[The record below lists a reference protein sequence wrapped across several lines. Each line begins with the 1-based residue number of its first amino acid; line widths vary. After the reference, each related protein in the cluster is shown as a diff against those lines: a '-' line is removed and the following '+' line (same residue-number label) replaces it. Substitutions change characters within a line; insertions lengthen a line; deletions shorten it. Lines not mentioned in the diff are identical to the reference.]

1 MCGIVGYVGH
11 NENVL
16 HVLIDGLKKLEYRG
30 YDSAGLAY
38 VKNKK
43 VIVKKEI
50 GRVSNLEK
58 VIDYS
63 IKTNIG
69 IAHTRW
75 ATHGKVTKTNSHP
88 HVQGDIVLVHNGI
101 IENYLELKED
111 LKLKGYKF
119 ISQTDTEVLAA
130 FIDYYMKKNKEDIF
144 KIIKEKIIGSY
155 AIIFINKEEPE
166 KLYVTKKDSPLLIG
180 KEEDGFKIASD
191 IVALNSNKYYLLDN
205 YDYAI
210 ITKDNIKFNKEKELL
225 SNDNK
230 ISDTSLG
237 NFKHYMLKE
246 IYEEKEV
253 VKNIIDYYLKD
264 KSLFEERVLDLSK
277 YKKIDIVACGSA
289 YHAGMIGKY
298 ILEENKDISID
309 VASEYRY
316 RKALISKD
324 TLLILISQSGE
335 TADTLACL
343 NKASDIDTLGIVNVE
358 TSRLARE
365 TKYQMFLKCGVEVA
379 VATTKAYFSQV
390 LMMKLL
396 KYRLDNKYKEALEY
410 FNKLLT
416 DLPKSLEFNNFEIVD
431 LISKQKRVFFIGR
444 LIDYA
449 ISLEASLKLKEIS
462 YINAESYPA
471 GELKHGTISLIEKNT
486 VVIAISTDEEMAL
499 KTNSNLI
506 EVKARGAITVAIV
519 KKNLKNLINADYY
532 IETPEDIDLLSIIS
546 IQLLSYYV
554 ADKLKKEIDK
564 PRNLAKS
571 VTVE

>member
-264 KSLFEERVLDLSK
+264 KSLFEKRVLDLSK

-519 KKNLKNLINADYY
+519 KKNLKKLINADYY
-532 IETPEDIDLLSIIS
+532 IETPEDIDLLSIII

>member
-16 HVLIDGLKKLEYRG
+16 HVLIDDLKKLEYRG

-264 KSLFEERVLDLSK
+264 KSLFEKRVLDLSK

-298 ILEENKDISID
+298 ILEENKDIVID

-316 RKALISKD
+316 RKTLISKD

-343 NKASDIDTLGIVNVE
+343 NKASDVDTLGIVNVE

-462 YINAESYPA
+462 YINAEIYPA

-519 KKNLKNLINADYY
+519 KKSLKNLINADYY

>member
-130 FIDYYMKKNKEDIF
+130 FIDYYMKQNNEDIF
-144 KIIKEKIIGSY
+144 QIIKEKIIGSY

-210 ITKDNIKFNKEKELL
+210 ITKNNIKFNKEKELL

-264 KSLFEERVLDLSK
+264 KSLFEKRVLDLSK

-298 ILEENKDISID
+298 ILEENKDIAID

>member
-264 KSLFEERVLDLSK
+264 KSLFEKRVLDLSK

-298 ILEENKDISID
+298 ILEENKDIVID

-316 RKALISKD
+316 RKTLISKD

-335 TADTLACL
+335 TA
-343 NKASDIDTLGIVNVE
+343 DTLGIVNVE

-506 EVKARGAITVAIV
+506 EVKARGAITIAIV
-519 KKNLKNLINADYY
+519 KKNLKKLINADYY

>member
-264 KSLFEERVLDLSK
+264 KSLFEKRVLDLSK

-298 ILEENKDISID
+298 ILEENKDIAID

-519 KKNLKNLINADYY
+519 KKNLKKLINADYY
-532 IETPEDIDLLSIIS
+532 IETQEDIDLLSIII

-554 ADKLKKEIDK
+554 ADKLSNEIDK
-564 PRNLAKS
+564 LRNLAKS

>member
-130 FIDYYMKKNKEDIF
+130 FIDYYMKQNKEDIF

-155 AIIFINKEEPE
+155 AIIFINKAEPE

-264 KSLFEERVLDLSK
+264 KSLFEKRVLDLSK

-298 ILEENKDISID
+298 ILEESKDIAID

-316 RKALISKD
+316 RKSLISKD

-486 VVIAISTDEEMAL
+486 VVIAISTNEEMAL

-506 EVKARGAITVAIV
+506 EVKARGAITIAIV

>member
-16 HVLIDGLKKLEYRG
+16 HVLINGLKKLEYRG

-130 FIDYYMKKNKEDIF
+130 FIDYYMKQNKEDIF

-264 KSLFEERVLDLSK
+264 KSLFEKRVLDLSK

-298 ILEENKDISID
+298 ILEENKDIAID

-316 RKALISKD
+316 RKTLISKD

-519 KKNLKNLINADYY
+519 KKNLKKLINADYY

>member
-264 KSLFEERVLDLSK
+264 KSLFEKRVLDLSK

-298 ILEENKDISID
+298 ILEENKDIVID

-316 RKALISKD
+316 RKTLISKD

-519 KKNLKNLINADYY
+519 KKNLKKLINADYY

>member
-396 KYRLDNKYKEALEY
+396 KYRLDNKYKEGLEY

-519 KKNLKNLINADYY
+519 KKNLKKLINADYY
-532 IETPEDIDLLSIIS
+532 IETPEDIDLLSIII

>member
-264 KSLFEERVLDLSK
+264 KSLFEKRVLDLSK

-298 ILEENKDISID
+298 ILEENKDIAID

-316 RKALISKD
+316 RKTLISKD

-396 KYRLDNKYKEALEY
+396 KY
-410 FNKLLT
+410 FNKLLINI
-416 DLPKSLEFNNFEIVD
+416 PKNLKFNYEEIIK
-431 LISKQKRVFFIGR
+431 LIAKQKKVFFIGR

-506 EVKARGAITVAIV
+506 EVKARGAITVAII
-519 KKNLKNLINADYY
+519 KKNLKNLITADYY

>member
-11 NENVL
+11 KENVL

-30 YDSAGLAY
+30 YDSSGLAY

-43 VIVKKEI
+43 VIVKKEV

-58 VIDYS
+58 KINTLE
-63 IKTNIG
+63 KTNIG

-75 ATHGKVTKTNSHP
+75 ATHGNVTKTNSHP
-88 HVQGDIVLVHNGI
+88 HKEGDIVLVHNGI
-101 IENYLELKED
+101 IENYLELKT
-111 LKLKGYKF
+111 KLIDKGYKF

-130 FIDYYMKKNKEDIF
+130 FIDYYMKKDKENIF

-155 AIIFINKEEPE
+155 AIIFIDKKEPN
-166 KLYVTKKDSPLLIG
+166 KLYVMKKDSPLIIG

-191 IVALNSNKYYLLDN
+191 IAALESNKYYLLDN
-205 YDYAI
+205 YDYAV
-210 ITKDNIKFNKEKELL
+210 ITKDDIKFNKEKELL
-225 SNDNK
+225 TFDKKNNDSN
-230 ISDTSLG
+230 LG

-246 IYEEKEV
+246 IYEEENV
-253 VKNIIDYYLKD
+253 VKNIINYYLKD
-264 KSLFEERVLDLSK
+264 EETFLKRVINLNNYD
-277 YKKIDIVACGSA
+277 KIDIVACGSA

-298 ILEENKDISID
+298 ILEDKLDVRID

-316 RKALISKD
+316 RKHLDFKNS
-324 TLLILISQSGE
+324 LLILISQSGE

-343 NKASDIDTLGIVNVE
+343 SNDKNIDSLGIVNVE

-365 TKYQMFLKCGVEVA
+365 TKYQMFLRCGSEVA
-379 VATTKAYFSQV
+379 VATTKAYLSQV

-396 KYRLDNKYKEALEY
+396 RYRLDNDYQKALEY
-410 FNKLLT
+410 FNKLLINI
-416 DLPKSLEFNNFEIVD
+416 PKNLKFNYEEIIK
-431 LISKQKRVFFIGR
+431 LIAKQKKVFFIGR

-486 VVIAISTDEEMAL
+486 VVIGIITDEEMAL
-499 KTNSNLI
+499 KTSSNLI
-506 EVKARGAITVAIV
+506 EVKARGAITIAVV
-519 KKNLKNLINADYY
+519 KKNLKELVKADYY
-532 IETPEDIDLLSIIS
+532 IETPEEVDLLTIIK

-554 ADKLKKEIDK
+554 ADLLNREIDK

>member
-166 KLYVTKKDSPLLIG
+166 KLYVIKKDSPLLIG
-180 KEEDGFKIASD
+180 KDEDGFKIASD

-264 KSLFEERVLDLSK
+264 KSLFEKRVLDLSK

-298 ILEENKDISID
+298 ILEENKDIAID

-316 RKALISKD
+316 RKTLISKD

-506 EVKARGAITVAIV
+506 EVKARGAITIAIV
-519 KKNLKNLINADYY
+519 KKNLKKLINADYY

>member
-264 KSLFEERVLDLSK
+264 KSLFEKRVLDLSK

-298 ILEENKDISID
+298 ILEENKDIAID

-316 RKALISKD
+316 RKTLISKD

-506 EVKARGAITVAIV
+506 EVKARGAITVAII
-519 KKNLKNLINADYY
+519 KKNLKNLITADYY